1 MTYNRITAEIG
12 ESRRI
17 TTRPISYQY
26 DTVQILMLT
35 AAEGV
40 ELPEFYQVDFCVIGD
55 EDTVT
60 MVGSLSGGA
69 LIPDSLLRQGE
80 NLMAYLVLTGTES
93 DAQTRYEITIPVN
106 ERPTRSGIELSDD
119 QQAQVDSLVEALNE
133 GVDRAEAAAEAIQD
147 MGVEAETLAP
157 GSPLT
162 VTKEVDP
169 ETGAVTLIFGLTQGP
184 KGDDGY
190 SPTITIT
197 EITGGHRFTVTDKT
211 HPSGQ
216 SFDVLDGAKGDQGD
230 DGYSPVV
237 TITTITGGHRVTI
250 TDKTHPSGQSFDVMD
265 GASDAGQVSYDPTQ
279 TYPDGSIGKEV
290 SNQKNA
296 LNLNVTWIDGGY
308 INGNGTISSNAA
320 FKYTDFIEISD
331 VFFKIGYTLYL
342 NPNAF
347 VVAMYDADK
356 LYIANSG
363 VNGAGNDIPK
373 SGFVAYPSEND
384 ELHIPKYIRFSHCKA
399 SAGIANPEPVINL
412 ANVAKPVITDNV
424 ISSSKLKEKSVT
436 KEKCTFIVHD
446 PESNYINKTKY
457 SNGYINASGVFVA
470 NDGWRAT
477 DYCELLPNTH
487 YYGSGL
493 HGGYCA
499 FYKADKTVINAYG
512 ANSFTISSFTTP
524 AETAY
529 ARFSL
534 NASSQSVDTAWINI
548 KNEKPDDYSY
558 ILDGVDVSV
567 NTDNPCDYDG
577 REIAVF
583 NKILCVGDS
592 MTEGTFNHLDSGST
606 QWVSYEK
613 YSYPTYLHKMTGVDV
628 TNLGHGGKTS
638 VEWYAMEENSDLS
651 GYDCAIIQLGI
662 NDVGTYTTWGSNS
675 EDAFSAII
683 TKLKTQNKNIKIF
696 VANIIPAT
704 SYSSSDYK
712 DFSDDMLD
720 WLETEYASDS
730 SVIPLDIQRYGHT
743 RNSSAY
749 NCGHLSALGYHR
761 LAEDYNNYISWYINQ
776 NKDVFREVQF
786 IGTDYWYTNPNS

>member
-69 LIPDSLLRQGE
+69 PIPDSLLRQSE

-93 DAQTRYEITIPVN
+93 DVQTRYEITIPVN

-197 EITGGHRFTVTDKT
+197 EITGGHRFTVTDAIHPSGQSFDVLDGTKGDKGDNGYSPTITITTITGAHRFTVTDKT

-265 GASDAGQVSYDPTQ
+265 GASDAGQVSYDTTQ
-279 TYPDGSIGKEV
+279 TYPDGSVGKEV

-296 LNLNVTWIDGGY
+296 IDAKQDAPSSAGTAGQVLGLDSNLNPAWVDQTGGGGGMNIVNLSGTQITQVGADNTFY
-308 INGNGTISSNAA
+308 VCGELTELTFTAPAVGITMIRFTSGTTPTVLTIS
-320 FKYTDFIEISD
+320 
-331 VFFKIGYTLYL
+331 
-342 NPNAF
+342 
-347 VVAMYDADK
+347 
-356 LYIANSG
+356 G
-363 VNGAGNDIPK
+363 V
-373 SGFVAYPSEND
+373 
-384 ELHIPKYIRFSHCKA
+384 
-399 SAGIANPEPVINL
+399 
-412 ANVAKPVITDNV
+412 
-424 ISSSKLKEKSVT
+424 
-436 KEKCTFIVHD
+436 
-446 PESNYINKTKY
+446 
-457 SNGYINASGVFVA
+457 
-470 NDGWRAT
+470 
-477 DYCELLPNTH
+477 
-487 YYGSGL
+487 
-493 HGGYCA
+493 
-499 FYKADKTVINAYG
+499 
-512 ANSFTISSFTTP
+512 
-524 AETAY
+524 
-529 ARFSL
+529 
-534 NASSQSVDTAWINI
+534 TAWMYGFDPTTDIEASKTYDINVLNGI
-548 KNEKPDDYSY
+548 
-558 ILDGVDVSV
+558 GVA
-567 NTDNPCDYDG
+567 G
-577 REIAVF
+577 WA
-583 NKILCVGDS
+583 
-592 MTEGTFNHLDSGST
+592 
-606 QWVSYEK
+606 
-613 YSYPTYLHKMTGVDV
+613 
-628 TNLGHGGKTS
+628 
-638 VEWYAMEENSDLS
+638 
-651 GYDCAIIQLGI
+651 
-662 NDVGTYTTWGSNS
+662 
-675 EDAFSAII
+675 
-683 TKLKTQNKNIKIF
+683 
-696 VANIIPAT
+696 
-704 SYSSSDYK
+704 
-712 DFSDDMLD
+712 
-720 WLETEYASDS
+720 
-730 SVIPLDIQRYGHT
+730 
-743 RNSSAY
+743 
-749 NCGHLSALGYHR
+749 
-761 LAEDYNNYISWYINQ
+761 
-776 NKDVFREVQF
+776 
-786 IGTDYWYTNPNS
+786 

>member
-69 LIPDSLLRQGE
+69 PIPDSLLRQGE

-93 DAQTRYEITIPVN
+93 DVQTRYEITIPVN

-197 EITGGHRFTVTDKT
+197 EITGGHRFTVTDAIHPSGQSFDVLDGTKGDKGDDGYSPTITITTITGGHRFTVTDKT

-279 TYPDGSIGKEV
+279 TYPDGSVGKEV

-296 LNLNVTWIDGGY
+296 ISQLEMQSLTEDAKTALINCFSHVAWIDQHGQDYIDALVASFKTVTSISAVFTQGANRIYNNDTLDDLKQYLVVTATYNDASTDVLADADYTLSGVLTAGTSTITVTYKNKTDTFDVVVTAVLYPLENGTHLFTANDRVLTVTNGSHFRYEAPNATASSTPKGAYLNLSTVSENNTSA
-308 INGNGTISSNAA
+308 TESSN
-320 FKYTDFIEISD
+320 IRIPSD
-331 VFFKIGYTLYL
+331 TLFTFLAGSTAVFEVKNIHLT
-342 NPNAF
+342 
-347 VVAMYDADK
+347 
-356 LYIANSG
+356 
-363 VNGAGNDIPK
+363 
-373 SGFVAYPSEND
+373 
-384 ELHIPKYIRFSHCKA
+384 
-399 SAGIANPEPVINL
+399 
-412 ANVAKPVITDNV
+412 
-424 ISSSKLKEKSVT
+424 
-436 KEKCTFIVHD
+436 
-446 PESNYINKTKY
+446 NKTT
-457 SNGYINASGVFVA
+457 STA
-470 NDGWRAT
+470 NNQYNIGFRDPTAT
-477 DYCELLPNTH
+477 EAALQIGDHYNNTT
-487 YYGSGL
+487 
-493 HGGYCA
+493 
-499 FYKADKTVINAYG
+499 ADITV
-512 ANSFTISSFTTP
+512 S
-524 AETAY
+524 
-529 ARFSL
+529 
-534 NASSQSVDTAWINI
+534 
-548 KNEKPDDYSY
+548 K
-558 ILDGVDVSV
+558 
-567 NTDNPCDYDG
+567 
-577 REIAVF
+577 
-583 NKILCVGDS
+583 
-592 MTEGTFNHLDSGST
+592 TFNADASITCIYAYFRNQYS
-606 QWVSYEK
+606 SYEADIHL
-613 YSYPTYLHKMTGVDV
+613 TVD
-628 TNLGHGGKTS
+628 
-638 VEWYAMEENSDLS
+638 
-651 GYDCAIIQLGI
+651 GI
-662 NDVGTYTTWGSNS
+662 RW
-675 EDAFSAII
+675 F
-683 TKLKTQNKNIKIF
+683 
-696 VANIIPAT
+696 
-704 SYSSSDYK
+704 
-712 DFSDDMLD
+712 
-720 WLETEYASDS
+720 
-730 SVIPLDIQRYGHT
+730 
-743 RNSSAY
+743 
-749 NCGHLSALGYHR
+749 
-761 LAEDYNNYISWYINQ
+761 
-776 NKDVFREVQF
+776 
-786 IGTDYWYTNPNS
+786 